1 MNNNH
6 PLDLLIN
13 ANDYP
18 SLYKI
23 FKNTSRRV
31 AMKGEYLFRQGD
43 VPNQLAVTTS
53 GTLEISYIDEDGN
66 YVIIEKCNEG
76 FWFGDAA
83 FIDGGALP
91 YSALALED
99 TSFISISHKE
109 INSFPQLQHE
119 LFKFIS
125 HTVVARLRIM
135 YQKFDSLATKPLE
148 ERLVDRLKQLQY
160 KNDDIAISHDDL
172 AYYLGV
178 SRHKVSRA
186 MKRLSTQGVIKQ
198 KYKKVLLLK

>member
-1 MNNNH
+1 MSNNRLLN
-6 PLDLLIN
+6 LLIN
-13 ANDYP
+13 PEIYP
-18 SLYKI
+18 GLHKI
-23 FKNTSRRV
+23 FDNAPSRV
-31 AMKGEYLFRQGD
+31 VTKGDYLFRQGD
-43 VPNQLAVTTS
+43 IPNQLAVTTD
-53 GTLEISYIDEDGN
+53 GKLEISYIDEDGN

-83 FIDGGALP
+83 FVDGGALP

-99 TSFISISHKE
+99 TFFISISHNE
-109 INSFPQLQHE
+109 INSCPQLQHE
-119 LFKFIS
+119 VFKFIS

-172 AYYLGV
+172 ASYLGV

-198 KYKKVLLLK
+198 KYKKVSLLK

>member
-1 MNNNH
+1 MSNCHSLN
-6 PLDLLIN
+6 LLIN
-13 ANDYP
+13 PDVYP
-18 SLYKI
+18 GLYEI
-23 FKNTSRRV
+23 FAQAPIRTIE
-31 AMKGEYLFRQGD
+31 KGDYLFRQGD
-43 VPNQLAVTTS
+43 IPCQLAVTIS
-53 GTLEISYIDEDGN
+53 GKLEISYIDEDGN

-83 FIDGGALP
+83 FIDGEPLP
-91 YSALALED
+91 YSALALEG
-99 TSFISISHKE
+99 TSFISVSHKE
-109 INSFPQLQHE
+109 IKSFTKLQTE
-119 LFKFIS
+119 IFKFIS

-148 ERLVDRLKQLQY
+148 DRIVDRLKQLQY

-172 AYYLGV
+172 ASYLGV

-186 MKRLSTQGVIKQ
+186 MKRLATQEIIKQ

>member
-1 MNNNH
+1 MSNNH
-6 PLDLLIN
+6 PLDRLIN
-13 ANDYP
+13 ADNYP

-23 FKNTSRRV
+23 FKNAPIRV
-31 AMKGEYLFRQGD
+31 ITKGDYLFRQGD
-43 VPNQLAVTTS
+43 IPCQLAVTIS
-53 GTLEISYIDEDGN
+53 GKLEISYINEDGT

-83 FIDGGALP
+83 FIDGEALP

-109 INSFPQLQHE
+109 INSLTQLQYE
-119 LFKFIS
+119 IFKFIS

-148 ERLVDRLKQLQY
+148 DRLIDRLEQLQY

-172 AYYLGV
+172 ASYLGV

-198 KYKKVLLLK
+198 KYKKVSLLK